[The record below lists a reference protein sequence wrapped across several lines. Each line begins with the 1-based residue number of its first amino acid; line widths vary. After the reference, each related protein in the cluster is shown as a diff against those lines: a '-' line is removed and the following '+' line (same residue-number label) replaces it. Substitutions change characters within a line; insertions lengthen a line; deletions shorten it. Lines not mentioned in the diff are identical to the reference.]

1 VAGSKFVTTTAQE
14 PDTAPTQ
21 TSAPVAANTPPSAA
35 APQAE
40 AVIDLDAVAHN
51 IGILR
56 EHAGGATV
64 MAVVKADAYNH
75 GAVPVARAALAAGAG
90 ELGVTTLA
98 EGLELKNAGITAPV
112 LSWLHTA
119 DSDFAPAVAAGVEL
133 GLSSPRHLAAVA
145 AAARQ
150 VGTAATVTVKV
161 DTGLNRNGVSREE
174 WTDFLKDLARVEAEG
189 AVRFKGVFSHLAHA
203 DEPHHPV
210 IDDQRERF
218 TSALEDAERIGL
230 VPEAAHLS
238 NSAAT
243 LTRPDLRFDMVRPGI
258 AIYGLSPVPD
268 LGTFGL
274 RPVMTFRSRVALV
287 KKVAAGEGVSYGHTW
302 VAPHDTTVALL
313 PVGYADGIP
322 RALGGRFEVWLGDDR
337 RPGIGRVCMDQVVV
351 DLGPEGAGVREGDT
365 AVFFGDGDGDRG
377 VPHAQDW
384 ADALDTI
391 HYEVVTSVRGRTI
404 RTYVGGPGGRS

>member
-1 VAGSKFVTTTAQE
+1 MTTTAQE
-14 PDTAPTQ
+14 PDTEPTT
-21 TSAPVAANTPPSAA
+21 TSATPADTPPRAA

-51 IGILR
+51 VAVLR
-56 EHAGGATV
+56 EHAGEAAV

-75 GAVPVARAALAAGAG
+75 GAVPVARAAVAAGVH
-90 ELGVTTLA
+90 ELGVTTLG
-98 EGLELKNAGITAPV
+98 EGIELKRAGITVPV

-119 DSDFAPAVAAGVEL
+119 DSDYAPAIAAGVEL
-133 GLSSPRHLAAVA
+133 GLSSPRHLAAVV
-145 AAARQ
+145 AAARE
-150 VGTAATVTVKV
+150 VGTAATVTIKV

-174 WTDFLKDLARVEAEG
+174 WGDLLKDLARAEAEG

-210 IDDQRERF
+210 IDEQRERF
-218 TSALEDAERIGL
+218 TGALADAARMGL

-243 LTRPDLRFDMVRPGI
+243 LTRADLRFDMVRPGI
-258 AIYGLSPVPD
+258 ALYGLSPVPD

-274 RPVMTFRSRVALV
+274 QPVMTFRSRVALV

-302 VAPHDTTVALL
+302 IAPHDTTVALL

-322 RALGGRFEVWLGDDR
+322 RALGGRFDVWLGDDR
-337 RPGIGRVCMDQVVV
+337 RPGIGRVCMDQLVV
-351 DLGPEGAGVREGDT
+351 DLGPDGAGVREGDT
-365 AVFFGDGDGDRG
+365 AVFFGAGGDGERG
-377 VPHAQDW
+377 VPHAQEW
-384 ADALDTI
+384 ADKLDTI
-391 HYEVVTSVRGRTI
+391 HYEVVTSVRGRTV
-404 RTYVGGPGGRS
+404 RTYVGGPGGRP

>member
-1 VAGSKFVTTTAQE
+1 MTTTPQE
-14 PDTAPTQ
+14 SDTDPTT
-21 TSAPVAANTPPSAA
+21 TSAAPADISPP

-51 IGILR
+51 VAVLR
-56 EHAGGATV
+56 EHAGEAAV

-75 GAVPVARAALAAGAG
+75 GAVPVARAALAAGVR
-90 ELGVTTLA
+90 ELGVTTLGEA
-98 EGLELKNAGITAPV
+98 LELKQAGITAPV

-119 DSDFAPAVAAGVEL
+119 DADYAPAVAAGVEL
-133 GLSSPRHLAAVA
+133 GVSSPRHLAAVA
-145 AAARQ
+145 AAARE
-150 VGTAATVTVKV
+150 VGTPATVTVKV

-174 WTDFLKDLARVEAEG
+174 WADFLKDLARVEAEG

-210 IDDQRERF
+210 IDDQRDRF
-218 TSALEDAERIGL
+218 MGALADAKRLGL
-230 VPEAAHLS
+230 APEAAHLS

-287 KKVAAGEGVSYGHTW
+287 KKVAAGDGVSYGHTW
-302 VAPHDTTVALL
+302 IAPHDTTVALL

-322 RALGGRFEVWLGDDR
+322 RAMGGRFDVWLGDDR

-351 DLGPEGAGVREGDT
+351 DLGPDGAGVREGDT
-365 AVFFGDGDGDRG
+365 AVFFGDGEQG
-377 VPHAQDW
+377 VPHAQEW

-391 HYEVVTSVRGRTI
+391 HYEVVTSVRGRTV
-404 RTYVGGPGGRS
+404 RTYVGGPGGQS

>member
-1 VAGSKFVTTTAQE
+1 MTTTAQE
-14 PDTAPTQ
+14 SDTAPTG
-21 TSAPVAANTPPSAA
+21 TNAAAPDAPPS

-56 EHAGGATV
+56 EHAGDAAV

-75 GAVPVARAALAAGAG
+75 GAVPVARAALAAGAR

-98 EGLELKNAGITAPV
+98 EGIALKQAGITAPV

-119 DSDFAPAVAAGVEL
+119 DADYRPAIAAGVEL
-133 GLSSPRHLAAVA
+133 GVSSPRHLRAVA
-145 AAARQ
+145 AAAREA
-150 VGTAATVTVKV
+150 GTAATVTIKV
-161 DTGLNRNGVSREE
+161 DTGLNRNGVSRDE
-174 WTDFLKDLARVEAEG
+174 WPDFLKDLAAVEAEG

-210 IDDQRERF
+210 IDRQRDRLVE
-218 TSALEDAERIGL
+218 AVADATRLGL
-230 VPEAAHLS
+230 VPDAVHVS

-268 LGTFGL
+268 QGTFGL

-287 KKVAAGEGVSYGHTW
+287 KKVAAGDGVSYGHTW
-302 VAPHDTTVALL
+302 VAARDTTVALL

-322 RALGGRFEVWLGDDR
+322 RALSGRFEVWLGDDR
-337 RPGIGRVCMDQVVV
+337 RPGIGRVCMDQLVV
-351 DLGPEGAGVREGDT
+351 DLGPDGAGVREGDT
-365 AVFFGDGDGDRG
+365 AVFFGAGDA
-377 VPHAQDW
+377 PHAQEW
-384 ADALDTI
+384 ADALGTI
-391 HYEVVTSVRGRTI
+391 HYEVVTAVRGRTV
-404 RTYVGGPGGRS
+404 RTYVGGPGGGS

>member
-1 VAGSKFVTTTAQE
+1 
-14 PDTAPTQ
+14 
-21 TSAPVAANTPPSAA
+21 
-35 APQAE
+35 
-40 AVIDLDAVAHN
+40 
-51 IGILR
+51 
-56 EHAGGATV
+56 
-64 MAVVKADAYNH
+64 M
-75 GAVPVARAALAAGAG
+75 
-90 ELGVTTLA
+90 
-98 EGLELKNAGITAPV
+98 
-112 LSWLHTA
+112 
-119 DSDFAPAVAAGVEL
+119 
-133 GLSSPRHLAAVA
+133 
-145 AAARQ
+145 
-150 VGTAATVTVKV
+150 TVKV

-322 RALGGRFEVWLGDDR
+322 RALGGRSRCGSAT
-337 RPGIGRVCMDQVVV
+337 I
-351 DLGPEGAGVREGDT
+351 
-365 AVFFGDGDGDRG
+365 G
-377 VPHAQDW
+377 VPESAGSAWTRWSSTSDRT
-384 ADALDTI
+384 ARESRRAIPPCSSAT
-391 HYEVVTSVRGRTI
+391 VTVTAACPTRRTGRT
-404 RTYVGGPGGRS
+404 RSTPSTTRW